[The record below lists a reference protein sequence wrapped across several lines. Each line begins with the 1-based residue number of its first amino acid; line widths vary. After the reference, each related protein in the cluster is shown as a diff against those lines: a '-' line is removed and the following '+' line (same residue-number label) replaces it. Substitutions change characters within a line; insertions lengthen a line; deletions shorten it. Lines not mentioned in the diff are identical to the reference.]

1 MTQFTLSEHIT
12 LNIGCSMNLDTPQKF
27 KMIYFDPPFNSDR
40 EYKLNCNSDVGFSDK
55 WEDCDYETFIRK
67 NIEKLYHMLEED
79 GTLFFHIS
87 SACMFIPEKV
97 LRETFKM
104 VEPIFWK
111 KCRSKN
117 NVKTKLGSVMDIIF
131 KCNIFTLYLLVKNTR
146 YFRIEAYRISI
157 PLTYF
162 LL

>member
-67 NIEKLYHMLEED
+67 NSNFNYL
-79 GTLFFHIS
+79 S
-87 SACMFIPEKV
+87 SRLHPQPFI
-97 LRETFKM
+97 LD
-104 VEPIFWK
+104 
-111 KCRSKN
+111 
-117 NVKTKLGSVMDIIF
+117 LH
-131 KCNIFTLYLLVKNTR
+131 
-146 YFRIEAYRISI
+146 
-157 PLTYF
+157 
-162 LL
+162 